1 MNVQPSSPSSPP
13 GAEPSPAASV
23 RVLVIEDPSGAPR
36 LSELLRHRG
45 LTPVSVADG
54 EAAWRAFDEAAPAL
68 VFLDLTAPHVDGP
81 ALCRRLRA
89 HPQGGVPLVLAVS
102 TAESEDLVARVLDA
116 GADDFLP
123 HPVDPAVLAIRLRIA
138 ERRIEEQR
146 ERRRTAHALASTTH
160 ELETLFRNLHDVF
173 FSVDLVEG
181 HLIQVSPATE
191 RMFGHA
197 PDALMRG
204 GLWRHYLL
212 PPEPDS
218 SEDPWARFRHEPVG
232 GPVVREYTVRR
243 PDGDVRWIRTTV
255 QVQQDPVHGAVR
267 ADGTATDITDERR
280 AGLELAQRNEELNGL
295 HRLAEVALT
304 AGGLEQAYAEILEQ
318 VAAILGTPIAAI
330 EELDFDRGRLVVT
343 AVHGLTPPDDASWES
358 LVHGSLA
365 GTVVQSRRPAVVQ
378 DPKQLQRDRPEWL
391 RGQRLGFFAAFP
403 LMGGPE
409 AKGALVLAS
418 PDALGWSDRKT
429 ALAAN
434 LATSVAAYS
443 ESLEAQ
449 EALRLSEARY
459 RTLAEELQQAND
471 ELESFAYSVSHDL
484 RAPLRTMQGFA
495 HALLQNF
502 GSTLDPEA
510 RDYARRIIASGAQSE
525 GLISDLLAYS
535 RLSFEQIELKPVDLA
550 SVIESARDQVQ
561 AYLTE
566 ASAHLTVRE
575 PLPTVLGNHTTLVQV
590 VANLLSNAV
599 KFVPDDRKP
608 EVTLRTE
615 EFGTQVRL
623 WVEDNGIGV
632 PRGQEERIFR
642 VFERLADGDV
652 RPGTGIGLAI
662 VRRGIQ
668 RIGGQCGVQ
677 PRPDRGS
684 AFWIQLP
691 REKKRPWRPWARRGS

>member
-1 MNVQPSSPSSPP
+1 MNVEPSSPSSPP
-13 GAEPSPAASV
+13 GAEPSLAASV
-23 RVLVIEDPSGAPR
+23 RVLVIEDPAGAPR

-45 LTPVSVADG
+45 LTPVSVADE
-54 EAAWRAFDEAAPAL
+54 EAAWQAFDEATPAL
-68 VFLDLTAPHVDGP
+68 VFLDLTAPQVDGP

-102 TAESEDLVARVLDA
+102 TAEPGDLVARVLDA

-191 RMFGHA
+191 RIFGHA
-197 PDALMRG
+197 ADALTRD
-204 GLWRHYLL
+204 GLWRRYLL
-212 PPEPDS
+212 PPEES
-218 SEDPWARFRHEPVG
+218 SDDPWARFRREPVG

-280 AGLELAQRNEELNGL
+280 ARLELAQRNEELNGL

-304 AGGLEQAYAEILEQ
+304 AGGLEQAYAQILEQ
-318 VAAILGTPIAAI
+318 VATILGTPIAAI

-378 DPKQLQRDRPEWL
+378 DPKRLQQDRPEWL

-403 LMGGPE
+403 LMGGAE

-418 PDALGWSDRKT
+418 PDALGWSDRRT

-561 AYLTE
+561 VYLTE

-642 VFERLADGDV
+642 VFERLADGDA